1 MDVTKRPIGQETHGA
16 TSMGTR
22 HNAHRPKTVLSTLK
36 PGLGRDVCTIL
47 VRANRRGNILERS
60 IMDVTKRPIGQETH
74 GATSMGT
81 RHNAHRPKIA
91 LSPMKPGCGRHVWHL
106 RQSLLLPW
114 NVPDARK
121 EVHPPQDR
129 TILPHGRWSNHFQNV
144 YPKSSCSCGLI
155 SLFVATY
162 LIDTL
167 SFLSLSSFHARKNT
181 ASVVR
186 INFITTMNAW
196 NAPFIPAS
204 PLCKP
209 KVTTCWVL
217 QTIPALVRLGT
228 TVK

>member
-47 VRANRRGNILERS
+47 VRANRRGNILKRS

-162 LIDTL
+162 IDTLSFLCLFSFFPLSFLSISSLFPL
-167 SFLSLSSFHARKNT
+167 SFLSLSSLF
-181 ASVVR
+181 
-186 INFITTMNAW
+186 
-196 NAPFIPAS
+196 
-204 PLCKP
+204 PLSLLSFSSLFPLSTLAK
-209 KVTTCWVL
+209 TQHL
-217 QTIPALVRLGT
+217 SFGSILSQQ
-228 TVK
+228 